1 MGCAP
6 GAVNRP
12 GPRFAFPFMQHDNQ
26 LTAEQV
32 RANLHL
38 LTLPELLAGVTP
50 LLVVRGKTAGS
61 SVLVLGRD
69 AHFVLDPVVGAHVM
83 RFADYA
89 DFRAKEAKI
98 REQVRGKVIVETEF
112 FVAPAKAPVVEREA
126 VVPSAPVDPEAEAK
140 EAATMRWN
148 ARWSEREGVLARTL
162 EPTLVRIM
170 EEVGLPPDRYCGKRK
185 MMERILEREKT
196 RALEQMAFA
205 GDVLPAVP
213 EAQEFEELAAA
224 NRNRP
229 VMAEVVE
236 SEVDTPEKYAEAVAK
251 DADAE
256 PEVIE
261 PAAGMGAAVADNPA
275 LWQTMPL
282 AQLRA
287 LAAARGI
294 QKTDRRDLIRALAKA
309 QPAGV

>member
-1 MGCAP
+1 
-6 GAVNRP
+6 
-12 GPRFAFPFMQHDNQ
+12 MQHDNE

-112 FVAPAKAPVVEREA
+112 FVAPAKAPMAER
-126 VVPSAPVDPEAEAK
+126 PAPVPVAVDLEKQAK

-162 EPTLVRIM
+162 EPTLVQM
-170 EEVGLPPDRYCGKRK
+170 MAELDLPPDRYCGKRK
-185 MMERILEREKT
+185 MMERILTREKT

-205 GDVLPAVP
+205 GDMLPAVP
-213 EAQEFEELAAA
+213 EAQEFEDLAAA
-224 NRNRP
+224 NRDSA
-229 VMAEVVE
+229 VTAGVIA
-236 SEVDTPEKYAEAVAK
+236 SEVDTPAKYAEAMGREAANDV
-251 DADAE
+251 
-256 PEVIE
+256 PSVIE
-261 PAAGMGAAVADNPA
+261 PAAGMGAALADNAA

-282 AQLRA
+282 AQLRE
-287 LAAARGI
+287 LAASRGI
-294 QKTDRRDLIRALAKA
+294 QKTDRRDIIRALTKA
-309 QPAGV
+309 QPVAA